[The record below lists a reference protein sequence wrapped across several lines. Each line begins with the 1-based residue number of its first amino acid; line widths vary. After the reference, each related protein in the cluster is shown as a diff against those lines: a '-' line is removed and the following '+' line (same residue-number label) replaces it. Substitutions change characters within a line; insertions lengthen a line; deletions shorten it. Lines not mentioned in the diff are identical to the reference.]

1 MTPRAVKHASAPL
14 EENTM
19 SRQTHSHPVF
29 LQAALVCALCF
40 VPCAVRA
47 ATPADTMQQL
57 ESLTGLKASF
67 NEAESVYKVTRP
79 RTDVAVHVDRWTMP
93 PFMGLTTWAAFA
105 PAARGNVMLAGDFV
119 LLEDE
124 VNPVM
129 SVLLAGGIEITALH
143 NHFFFDR
150 PRIMFMHVGGEG
162 RMEAM
167 APVLRAAL
175 AEIDTIR
182 ARRPGTPEDF
192 GDTPPPTTN
201 AISGPAIA
209 AILGHAGQSKDGM
222 IKFVIGR
229 AITMGC
235 GCEVGSEMG
244 INTWAAFA
252 GTDGNAVV
260 DGDFAVLESELQPVL
275 RALRH
280 GGIRIVAIHHHMTG
294 ESPRILFLHYW
305 GRGKPGELAASVKK
319 ALDLTAWDKPAP

>member
-1 MTPRAVKHASAPL
+1 
-14 EENTM
+14 M
-19 SRQTHSHPVF
+19 SRRTRSHPVF
-29 LQAALVCALCF
+29 LHAALISALCF
-40 VPCAVRA
+40 APCAGRA
-47 ATPADTMQQL
+47 ATPAETLHQL
-57 ESLTGLKASF
+57 EALTGLKASF

-79 RTDVAVHVDRWTMP
+79 RNDVAVRVDRWKMP

-105 PAARGNVMLAGDFV
+105 PAARANVMLAGDFV

-129 SVLLAGGIEITALH
+129 SVLLDGGIEVTALH

-162 RMEAM
+162 RLEAM

-175 AEIDTIR
+175 AEVDTIR
-182 ARRPGTPEDF
+182 SRHPGPPEDF
-192 GDTPPPTTN
+192 GDAPLPTMN

-222 IKFVIGR
+222 VKFVIGR
-229 AITMGC
+229 AVAMGC

-252 GTDGNAVV
+252 GTDEDAVV

-294 ESPRILFLHYW
+294 ETPRMLFLHYW
-305 GRGKPGELAASVKK
+305 GRGASATLAGTVRG
-319 ALDLTAWDKPAP
+319 ALDLQKPPRETR

>member
-1 MTPRAVKHASAPL
+1 
-14 EENTM
+14 M
-19 SRQTHSHPVF
+19 SRHARTPSLF
-29 LQAALVCALCF
+29 LYIALVGALLCA
-40 VPCAVRA
+40 PGIARS
-47 ATPADTMQQL
+47 ATPAETLLQL
-57 ESLTGLKASF
+57 EALTGLKATF
-67 NEAESVYKVTRP
+67 NEAESVFRVTRP
-79 RTDVAVHVDRWTMP
+79 RSDVEVHVDRWRMP

-129 SVLLAGGIEITALH
+129 SVLLDGGVEITALH

-192 GDTPPPTTN
+192 GDTPPSTTN

-222 IKFVIGR
+222 YKVVIGR
-229 AITMGC
+229 SIAMGC
-235 GCEVGSEMG
+235 GCKVGSEMG
-244 INTWAAFA
+244 VNTWAAFA
-252 GTDGNAVV
+252 GTDDDALV

-280 GGIRIVAIHHHMTG
+280 GDISIVAIHHHMTG
-294 ESPRILFLHYW
+294 ETPRMLFLHYW
-305 GRGKPGELAASVKK
+305 GRGTATALAGTLRG
-319 ALDLTAWDKPAP
+319 ALDLQQSTEEAR